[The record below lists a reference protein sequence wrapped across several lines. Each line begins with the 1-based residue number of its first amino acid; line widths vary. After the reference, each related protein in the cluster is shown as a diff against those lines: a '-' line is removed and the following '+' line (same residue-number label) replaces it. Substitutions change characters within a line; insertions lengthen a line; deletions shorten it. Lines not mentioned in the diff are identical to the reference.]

1 MGAFQ
6 MADDVLHQGVRSIT
20 DLMVKPGLINLD
32 FADVQTVMKSM
43 GRAMMGTGQAEGEN
57 RARDAA
63 MAALHNPLLDNN
75 NFTAARGLLI
85 NITGGPDMTLF
96 DVDEAANTV
105 RAQVEGLQSDDD
117 DKFDHN
123 EVNIIFGSA
132 MNEELE
138 GKIRVSLVA
147 TGVRN

>member
-1 MGAFQ
+1 

-43 GRAMMGTGQAEGEN
+43 GRAMMGTGEAEGEN
-57 RARDAA
+57 RAAEA
-63 MAALHNPLLDNN
+63 SLAALDNPLLENHG
-75 NFTAARGLLI
+75 FTSAKGLLI
-85 NITGGPDMTLF
+85 NITGGSDMTLF

-105 RAQVEGLQSDDD
+105 RAAVEGDSTPL
-117 DKFDHN
+117 HP

-132 MNEELE
+132 QDEALD
-138 GKIRVSLVA
+138 GKIRVSIVA
-147 TGVRN
+147 TGTH